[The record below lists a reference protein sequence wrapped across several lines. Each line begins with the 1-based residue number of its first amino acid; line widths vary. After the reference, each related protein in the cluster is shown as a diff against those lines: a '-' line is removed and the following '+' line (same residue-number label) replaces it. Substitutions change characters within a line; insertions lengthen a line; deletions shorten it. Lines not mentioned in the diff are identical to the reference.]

1 MHRPDEHHDH
11 PSCLVT
17 GGAGFIGSHLV
28 DRLVS
33 LGRRVTVLDDLSTGR
48 ASNLD
53 GVRDRVELVEGD
65 VARIGDLLPD
75 RRFDEIYHLAAAVGV
90 RLVLEDPIRAIE
102 TNVHGTAAV
111 LEYAQRHD
119 SPPTLVASSSE
130 VYGKPNTGVFSE
142 DDDCLYGPTT
152 TTRWSYA
159 ATKALDEH
167 LALAYDRLRAVPV
180 VVCRFFNTVGPRQ
193 VGDYG
198 MVVPAF
204 VAAALRGEPITI
216 YGDGEQSRC
225 FCDARDVA
233 AVLPA
238 LLAHPGARARVINV
252 GHDEPVTIAGLAD
265 LVTETLASDSPIRK
279 IPYSDAYPAGF
290 EDLRQR
296 RPDLS
301 RLRDLTGFQPR
312 IPLRQTILD
321 LAAESPAGR
330 PGIGRTQPRQTGGDA

>member
-1 MHRPDEHHDH
+1 MPHPDGHHAH
-11 PSCLVT
+11 PTCLVT

-28 DRLVS
+28 ERLVA

-48 ASNLD
+48 RSNLD
-53 GVRDRVELVEGD
+53 GVRDRVELVEGN
-65 VARIGDLLPD
+65 VADTATLMAGRH
-75 RRFDEIYHLAAAVGV
+75 FDEVYHLAAAVGV

-111 LEYAQRHD
+111 LEYAQHHGQPR
-119 SPPTLVASSSE
+119 TLIASSSE

-142 DDDCLYGPTT
+142 DDDSLYGPTT

-159 ATKALDEH
+159 ASKALDEH
-167 LALAYDRLRAVPV
+167 LALAYDRLRGVPV

-193 VGDYG
+193 IGDYG
-198 MVVPAF
+198 MVVPNF
-204 VAAALRGEPITI
+204 VSAALRGEPITI

-225 FCDARDVA
+225 FCDVRDVA
-233 AVLPA
+233 GLLPT
-238 LLAHPGARARVINV
+238 LLSAPGARAQVVNV

-265 LVTETLASDSPIRK
+265 LVTETLASDSPITK

-301 RLRDLTGFQPR
+301 RVRELTGFEPR

-321 LAAESPAGR
+321 LAAEIGTATARTDHAG
-330 PGIGRTQPRQTGGDA
+330 GES

>member
-1 MHRPDEHHDH
+1 MTDQDGQHAHAT
-11 PSCLVT
+11 CLVT

-28 DRLVS
+28 ERLVG
-33 LGRRVTVLDDLSTGR
+33 LGRHVTVLDDLSTGR
-48 ASNLD
+48 RSNLE
-53 GVRDRVELVEGD
+53 GVGDRVELIEGN
-65 VARIGDLLPD
+65 VADTASLLGD

-111 LEYAQRHD
+111 LEYAQHHGQPR
-119 SPPTLVASSSE
+119 TLIASSSE

-142 DDDCLYGPTT
+142 DDDSLYGPTT

-159 ATKALDEH
+159 ASKALDEH
-167 LALAYDRLRAVPV
+167 LALAYDRLRGVPV

-193 VGDYG
+193 IGDYG
-198 MVVPAF
+198 MVVPNF
-204 VAAALRGEPITI
+204 VSAALRGEPITI

-225 FCDARDVA
+225 FCDVRDVA
-233 AVLPA
+233 GLLPT
-238 LLAHPGARARVINV
+238 LLSAPGARSQVVNV

-301 RLRDLTGFQPR
+301 RVRELTGFEPR

-321 LAAESPAGR
+321 LAAEIGAATARTDHAG
-330 PGIGRTQPRQTGGDA
+330 GES